1 MCVHHLENSR
11 TFLFLTQR
19 IPFQEMPQT
28 RIFWARFKM
37 ADGEGVVMK
46 PEELEQT
53 PAVITAT
60 FNSFQQ
66 YLTSDQ
72 EMREVKSKTCKAL
85 LEF

>member
-1 MCVHHLENSR
+1 
-11 TFLFLTQR
+11 
-19 IPFQEMPQT
+19 
-28 RIFWARFKM
+28 M